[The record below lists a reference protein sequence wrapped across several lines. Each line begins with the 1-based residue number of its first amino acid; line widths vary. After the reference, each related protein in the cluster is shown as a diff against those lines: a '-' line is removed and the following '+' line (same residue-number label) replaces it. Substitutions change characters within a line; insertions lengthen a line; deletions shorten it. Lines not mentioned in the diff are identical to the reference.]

1 MLLRTIML
9 TTRSFLDERK
19 TWQKKKN
26 FKYAHA
32 VYSLIIHTR
41 AWAQYAL
48 HYLNPRAYNAKK
60 V

>member
-1 MLLRTIML
+1 MMLLRTIML

-32 VYSLIIHTR
+32 VYSLIIYTR

-48 HYLNPRAYNAKK
+48 QHYLNPRA
-60 V
+60 